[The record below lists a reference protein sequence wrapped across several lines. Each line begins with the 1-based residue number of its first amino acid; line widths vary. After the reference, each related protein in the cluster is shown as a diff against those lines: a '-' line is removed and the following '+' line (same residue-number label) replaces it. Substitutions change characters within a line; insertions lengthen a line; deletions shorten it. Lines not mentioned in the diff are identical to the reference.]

1 MKAAVCTKYGPPEV
15 LKIMEVPKPLPKA
28 NEVLIKIITTSV
40 TVADCRVRGFNV
52 PVSFWIPARLA
63 LGLTRP
69 RKSILG
75 MEIAGLVEAVGET
88 VTKFKVGDE
97 VLATTGH
104 DRFGGNAEYTCLPES
119 GMIVSKPANISF
131 EQATSIPFGGL
142 SSLCFLRKANIQKA
156 QKVLIYGASGSL
168 GTYAVQLAKHFGAH
182 VTGVCSSTNLEM
194 VASIGADKVIDYTKE
209 DFTAVG
215 EEYDVIFDAV
225 GKAPLAKSIST
236 LKKSGI
242 FLHAVGTPAVMLKM
256 NYISLMTGKKLVGGD
271 VVSKVEDLAFL
282 TALVQ
287 GGTVSPVIDRVY
299 PFDQIVEAHRYVDL
313 GHKKGSVVI
322 KIGR

>member
-1 MKAAVCTKYGPPEV
+1 MKAAVCTKYGLPEV
-15 LKIMEVPKPLPKA
+15 LKIMEVPKPSPKA
-28 NEVLIKIITTSV
+28 NEVLIKIKTTSV
-40 TVADCRVRGFNV
+40 TIADCRVRGFNV

-75 MEIAGLVEAVGET
+75 MEIAGVVESVGEN

-104 DRFGGNAEYTCLPES
+104 DRFGGYAEYTCLPES

-142 SSLCFLRKANIQKA
+142 SSLCFLRKANIQKG

-182 VTGVCSSTNLEM
+182 VTGVCSTSNLEM
-194 VASIGADKVIDYTKE
+194 VSSIGADEVIDYTKE
-209 DFTAVG
+209 DFTLVG

-225 GKAPLAKSIST
+225 GKLPISEGVKA
-236 LKKSGI
+236 LKKSGTY
-242 FLHAVGTPAVMLKM
+242 LHAVGTPATMLEMK
-256 NYISLMTGKKLVGGD
+256 YFSIKTGKKLLGGD
-271 VVSKVEDLAFL
+271 VVSKVEDLEFL
-282 TALVQ
+282 TELIQ
-287 GGTVSPVIDRVY
+287 QSKIKPIIDKIY
-299 PFDQIVEAHRYVDL
+299 PFEQIIDAHCYVDK
-313 GHKKGSVVI
+313 GHKKGNVI
-322 KIGR
+322 LNL